1 MIHAVINATN
11 NLSLTNFHETNL
23 MKIAYEKLLN
33 IKYIDNISVLSKF
46 DASEYLYNYH
56 HDGTDTI
63 IIDEEVVSFT
73 QILQVF
79 KSINSD
85 YILYLS
91 ALYPFISENTINRIC
106 RNMKNADSAVTILET
121 YVPKADHEF
130 KYPSCLWNSPLY
142 IVNRDFSLETGEMYA
157 LNPYL
162 NFLDKI
168 ESIKIE
174 SNKELYL
181 FAMYYKIKNEIDK
194 RFVR

>member
-56 HDGTDTI
+56 HDDTDTI

-91 ALYPFISENTINRIC
+91 PLYPFISENTIN
-106 RNMKNADSAVTILET
+106 L
-121 YVPKADHEF
+121 
-130 KYPSCLWNSPLY
+130 
-142 IVNRDFSLETGEMYA
+142 SL
-157 LNPYL
+157 
-162 NFLDKI
+162 I
-168 ESIKIE
+168 HI
-174 SNKELYL
+174 
-181 FAMYYKIKNEIDK
+181 
-194 RFVR
+194 